1 MKHLFSEQQ
10 TVCQMEDR
18 SGGSSGDPTL
28 SYSKDQILALR
39 PSQHLQ
45 RSGRN
50 NNDKFKASSSPVI
63 NYLTH
68 SSISLSSPIGPS
80 LSSAVLA
87 SGQGLSS
94 WPPGLAA
101 WVEEQIFPVLLP
113 QQVSNKLFPSLVALL
128 QT

>member
-50 NNDKFKASSSPVI
+50 SSDKFKASSSPVI

-68 SSISLSSPIGPS
+68 SSNSLSSPIEPS

-87 SGQGLSS
+87 AGQGLSS

-113 QQVSNKLFPSLVALL
+113 QQVSKKLFPSLVALL